1 VVKTTDA
8 YEDYTDF
15 IVAAMWR
22 RFVLRKLCSVAMNMN
37 MNTNMNMNVN
47 MLCWRPQHVMGEAA
61 VVSICNGL
69 FMGRNGR
76 ARHTPLWLNR
86 HTRMQLRGASRGL
99 PDPASFP
106 PRLDTALVT
115 VGFRLGQ
122 GRELE
127 MQYVDRRLSPFVRR
141 RHRLP

>member
-1 VVKTTDA
+1 
-8 YEDYTDF
+8 
-15 IVAAMWR
+15 
-22 RFVLRKLCSVAMNMN
+22 
-37 MNTNMNMNVN
+37 
-47 MLCWRPQHVMGEAA
+47 MGGA

-69 FMGRNGR
+69 FIGRNGR
-76 ARHTPLWLNR
+76 TWHASLWLNR
-86 HTRMQLRGASRGL
+86 HTSMQLRGASRGL

-141 RHRLP
+141 CHRPACTPRVSYRRRKTPEAQNPEADPCC